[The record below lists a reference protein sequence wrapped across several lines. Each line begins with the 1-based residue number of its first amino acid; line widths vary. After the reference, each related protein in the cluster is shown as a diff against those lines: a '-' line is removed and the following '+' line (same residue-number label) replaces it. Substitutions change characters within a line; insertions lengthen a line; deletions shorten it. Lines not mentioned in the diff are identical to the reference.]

1 MQKRFFGTVAAVT
14 AACVSLA
21 LPAAADEADSRT
33 APVPVK
39 ILSIGNSFSND
50 AQHYLARICES
61 AGKPVILGN
70 ATIGGCTL
78 KRHWLNASTNGVFY
92 SYKRQPKTLAQ
103 MLEAEEWQFV
113 TIQQASWFSQ
123 NPDTYEPYGTKLIAF
138 IKEHA
143 PQAEIVLHETW
154 AYRGDESRI
163 RKAGLTPY
171 EMFAKVDAAYKKF
184 AKAHNLRIIPSGP
197 AFKTAWDSP
206 DWGLRVV
213 ADPETGT
220 PASGKPLHRKD
231 GYHANAF
238 GQYLIGLVWANT
250 LLDIAPQDVPFVPKE
265 VGELYAGLLREIAAR
280 TVARP

>member
-33 APVPVK
+33 DAAPVK

-50 AQHYLARICES
+50 AQHYLAKICES

-78 KRHWLNASTNGVFY
+78 KRHWLNASTNGVSY

-197 AFKTAWDSP
+197 AFKTAWD
-206 DWGLRVV
+206 
-213 ADPETGT
+213 
-220 PASGKPLHRKD
+220 HRKD

-250 LLDIAPQDVPFVPKE
+250 LLDIAPQDVPYVPKE
-265 VGELYAGLLREIAAR
+265 VGELYAGLLKEIAAK

>member
-1 MQKRFFGTVAAVT
+1 MYVGIMFNEFISSHLFP
-14 AACVSLA
+14 CVSVPCNQITEKGN
-21 LPAAADEADSRT
+21 LPELIRREKWD
-33 APVPVK
+33 
-39 ILSIGNSFSND
+39 II
-50 AQHYLARICES
+50 
-61 AGKPVILGN
+61 
-70 ATIGGCTL
+70 
-78 KRHWLNASTNGVFY
+78 
-92 SYKRQPKTLAQ
+92 
-103 MLEAEEWQFV
+103 
-113 TIQQASWFSQ
+113 TIQQASHASWDYS
-123 NPDTYEPYGTKLIAF
+123 TYQPYADRLISYIRAN
-138 IKEHA
+138 A

-213 ADPETGT
+213 ADPKTGT

-250 LLDIAPQDVPFVPKE
+250 LLDIAPQDVPYVPKE
-265 VGELYAGLLREIAAR
+265 VGELYAGLLREIAAK